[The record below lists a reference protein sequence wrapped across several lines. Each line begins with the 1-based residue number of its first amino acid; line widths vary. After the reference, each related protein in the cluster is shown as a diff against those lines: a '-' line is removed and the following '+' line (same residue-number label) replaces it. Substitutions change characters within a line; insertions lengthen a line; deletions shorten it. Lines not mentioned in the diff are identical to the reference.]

1 MTCTE
6 NCATVNGHGVPQA
19 TLVFEAALTALGAA
33 SPGTNNLT
41 SLLTWYPYEDV
52 GGFNPLAIEDSGTPS
67 CGWWNTSC
75 VACYCTSQEGGAALA
90 ANLLAYAE
98 YSPIVTALREDL
110 ALSRWACVPG
120 LVAGLNFW
128 GTGQTSPITYAF
140 AVHVQSLGC
149 ASPTP
154 TPSPSPIPSPTPVAP
169 PPPANND
176 WLAGLVLLGGGA
188 ALLGLWAKRRGGL
201 PGLGTGGGFQRRR
214 GRWRVLEERRALEMW
229 QEVPPET
236 ELVYGFLLPD
246 GRIVDFT
253 HRSGGGFRGA
263 VGGHSTAAREL
274 GVSVEDLQRQGW
286 ARLMVSTGARV
297 PGIARHNVFVEIGDR
312 PLSQAQQRTIRE
324 VVAAHDDTEA
334 TIEVNRGRGI
344 AAVGT
349 ARNHDLSPL
358 LRRINEAARSGEHRI
373 RGHWRTEDPYE
384 YRGRH
389 QPSPSGPTA
398 DDLSEMWGP
407 DLYSHPQWYLSGGTG
422 EKETWE
428 ILRRVHDR
436 PEAEVT
442 VYRAVPPG
450 VHDINPGD
458 WVAVSRAYARMHG
471 MHATDPKQDWPVISK
486 RVKAREIRSEGAY
499 WLEFGYFP
507 TGAPRYRATVPRR

>member
-1 MTCTE
+1 MACTE

-98 YSPIVTALREDL
+98 YSPIVTGLREDL

-188 ALLGLWAKRRGGL
+188 ALLGLWAKRRGAL
-201 PGLGTGGGFQRRR
+201 PPQLSGSGGFQRRR
-214 GRWRVLEERRALEMW
+214 GMWRAAADYFGEERDLTREFGD
-229 QEVPPET
+229 T
-236 ELVYGFLLPD
+236 ESYPAGGGMKGFLFRDGTWLDIDGLEHEQAADQADLDLDRDLLDNGVARLWVSSSHDTGEADVTTNLPLTSGQQRFLSNLLRD
-246 GRIVDFT
+246 GRVDSVQFESARDEMGRVA
-253 HRSGGGFRGA
+253 HNQIELARG
-263 VGGHSTAAREL
+263 
-274 GVSVEDLQRQGW
+274 
-286 ARLMVSTGARV
+286 
-297 PGIARHNVFVEIGDR
+297 
-312 PLSQAQQRTIRE
+312 IRE
-324 VVAAHDDTEA
+324 FNAY
-334 TIEVNRGRGI
+334 R
-344 AAVGT
+344 
-349 ARNHDLSPL
+349 
-358 LRRINEAARSGEHRI
+358 EAAAEASAPPRF
-373 RGHWRTEDPYE
+373 
-384 YRGRH
+384 
-389 QPSPSGPTA
+389 
-398 DDLSEMWGP
+398 
-407 DLYSHPQWYLSGGTG
+407 
-422 EKETWE
+422 
-428 ILRRVHDR
+428 RR
-436 PEAEVT
+436 
-442 VYRAVPPG
+442 
-450 VHDINPGD
+450 
-458 WVAVSRAYARMHG
+458 
-471 MHATDPKQDWPVISK
+471 SK
-486 RVKAREIRSEGAY
+486 RRSHS
-499 WLEFGYFP
+499 
-507 TGAPRYRATVPRR
+507 YRATVPRR